1 MASLKEVK
9 TCELVKELKEREGVQ
24 VEYAEPYQNKTISI
38 NGPAYILI
46 VTD

>member
-1 MASLKEVK
+1 MDLHNAE
-9 TCELVKELKEREGVQ
+9 TCELVKELEKREGVQ
-24 VEYAEPYQNKTISI
+24 IEYAEPYQDKNVSV